1 MNNLRLRHLLLLAL
15 MLLTARLGW
24 SQGAT
29 TAAMSGVISDKT
41 GAGLPGATVIA
52 IHTPTNTQYV
62 APTNSDGRFNI
73 QGMRVGGPYT
83 VKVTFVGY
91 QDVTR
96 DGINLALGQNQRLDL
111 QLSDASTQLNEVTVS
126 GTRDRVIN
134 AGRTGAETNISR
146 DQINQLPT
154 LSRNLNDFTRLTPQA
169 SGGGS
174 SSFGGANN
182 RYNNITIDGAVNND
196 VFGLAASGTP
206 GGQASTNPIALDAID
221 QIQVVLAPYDVTLGN
236 FTGAGVNAITRS
248 GTNDLSASVYGFGRN
263 QNTIG
268 KSVTEPRVKADK
280 FSNYTTGFRV
290 GGAVVK
296 DKVFFF
302 LNGEIARINTPL
314 GFLPGA
320 SDSRIST
327 TDLDRIRN
335 ASLNSVYTTGPR
347 AGQPIYGGYDPGS
360 YGDINART
368 ESTKIFA
375 RLDFNL
381 SENNT
386 LTLRHNF
393 VKAFDDNISRSANLV
408 RFSNNAYKFSNT
420 TNSTVA
426 ELNSRFA
433 GGFSNKLI
441 LTYTAIRDSRD
452 VLGTPGPSYSISDNG
467 NTYVLGQERSSVA
480 NQLDQDIVEITD
492 NLTKAFGKHTVT
504 IGTHNEGFKFR
515 NLFLNNGAG
524 YYLFGATPAIAA
536 QAATATTNAV
546 AAVPAYTGIQNFELG
561 RSTRVQDSYPTADNG
576 EAKFKAAQLGFYV
589 QDEYTPIE
597 SLRLTYGLRLDV
609 PLFID
614 KPGDNTAFNT
624 SVAANRPG
632 FSTDYKTTNTPNGQL
647 LWSPRLGFN
656 WDVDNDAKVQLR
668 GGTGIFSGRVPFVWI
683 SNSYTNSGVIQ
694 GSVDQTGTAAI
705 PFNSTTGALGTVSS
719 PVLPTIYL
727 SQSDIATKY
736 SAVSTSQINLVRND
750 FKLPQVW
757 RSNLA
762 VDFRLPGDVV
772 ATLEGIYSKTLNDI
786 YYQDINLTAPVGRLA
801 GPDQRPV
808 YAAATADRRV
818 DARYTNAYLLANT
831 SKGYRYNGTFQLQ
844 KRFLNGLNT
853 TAAYTYGVSKEIN
866 SGSSS
871 TASSN
876 FGFNQVQ
883 YDPNNP
889 ELGYSRNDQRHRVIA
904 SAGYTFRYA
913 NDAMATSI
921 TMFYEGRSGQP
932 LTYIYGQNTD
942 VNRDGN
948 TGNDLLY
955 IPTNVYDE
963 SQIKLAPG
971 SGDTRTK
978 VQIQDQLNAF
988 IENDPYLST
997 HRGQVA
1003 ERFAARL
1010 PWTHQVDLRVAQDFN
1025 FMAGGKK
1032 NTIQLTF
1039 DIQNVGNLLNNDW
1052 GRQYTVANNATE
1064 LLQVVTTGPGIQ
1076 PTFTFPASFTTT
1088 NRPYDYAPF
1097 FSRWQGQ
1104 LGVRYS
1110 FN

>member
-1 MNNLRLRHLLLLAL
+1 MNNSYLRHFLLLAL
-15 MLLTARLGW
+15 LLLSARMGW

-29 TAAMSGVISDKT
+29 TAAINGVISDKT

-52 IHTPTNTQYV
+52 IHTPTNTQYG
-62 APTNSDGRFNI
+62 ASTNSDGRFNI

-96 DGINLALGQNQRLDL
+96 GGIDLALGQNQRLDF
-111 QLSDASTQLNEVTVS
+111 SMNDASTQLNEVTVS

-146 DQINQLPT
+146 EQINQLPT
-154 LSRNLNDFTRLTPQA
+154 LNRSLNDFTRLTPQA
-169 SGGGS
+169 NGGGS
-174 SSFGGANN
+174 SSFGGSNN

-196 VFGLAASGTP
+196 VFGLAGSGTP

-236 FTGAGVNAITRS
+236 FTGAGVNATTRS
-248 GTNDLSASVYGFGRN
+248 GTNDLSASIYGFGRN

-280 FSNYTTGFRV
+280 FSNYQTGFRV

-302 LNGEIARINTPL
+302 LNGEIARNSTPL
-314 GFLPGA
+314 GFVPGSSESLA
-320 SDSRIST
+320 TIANLQRIAT
-327 TDLDRIRN
+327 AANTDR
-335 ASLNSVYTTGPR
+335 
-347 AGQPIYGGYDPGS
+347 YGRYDVGS
-360 YGDINART
+360 YGDIVRRT
-368 ESTKIFA
+368 ESNKIFG

-381 SENNT
+381 SENST

-393 VKAFDDNISRSANLV
+393 VKAFDDNISRTANNI
-408 RFSNNAYKFSNT
+408 RFGNNAYKFSNT

-433 GGFSNKLI
+433 GGWSNKLI

-452 VLGTPGPSYSISDNG
+452 VVGQAGPAFQISDAG
-467 NTYVLGQERSSVA
+467 ITYNLGQERASVA
-480 NQLDQDIVEITD
+480 NQLDQDIVEVTD

-504 IGTHNEGFKFR
+504 VGTHNEGFKFR

-524 YYLFGATPAIAA
+524 YYTFTSIA
-536 QAATATTNAV
+536 
-546 AAVPAYTGIQNFELG
+546 NFEAG
-561 RSTRVQDSYPTADNG
+561 RATSVTSSYPTSSGG
-576 EAKFKAAQLGFYV
+576 EARFKATQLGFYA

-597 SLRLTYGLRLDV
+597 NLRLTYGLRVDV
-609 PLFID
+609 PLFLD
-614 KPGDNTAFNT
+614 KPGNNTEFNT
-624 SVAANRPG
+624 NRTTTTPAVNAPG
-632 FSTDYKTTNTPNGQL
+632 FDSQYQTQNVPNGQVL
-647 LWSPRLGFN
+647 FSPRLGFN
-656 WDVDNDAKVQLR
+656 WDVNNDTKVQLR

-694 GSVDQTGTAAI
+694 GGVSVTAPTNTFLPSIPLTSTGIRETYTAA
-705 PFNSTTGALGTVSS
+705 PYA
-719 PVLPTIYL
+719 P
-727 SQSDIATKY
+727 
-736 SAVSTSQINLVRND
+736 VSTSQINLVSSD

-772 ATLEGIYSKTLNDI
+772 ATVEGIYSKTLNDI
-786 YYQDINLTAPVGRLA
+786 YYKDINLTDPVGRLA

-808 YAAATADRRV
+808 YANSTALRRI
-818 DARYTNAYLLANT
+818 DARYTNAYLLDNT
-831 SKGYRYNGTFQLQ
+831 SKGYRYNATFQLQ
-844 KRFLNGLNT
+844 KRFLGGLNT

-876 FGFNQVQ
+876 YGFNQVAF
-883 YDPNNP
+883 DPNNP

-913 NDAMATSI
+913 GDKLATTL
-921 TMFYEGRSGQP
+921 TMFYEGLSGQP

-942 VNRDGN
+942 LNRDGN

-955 IPTNVYDE
+955 VPTDVRDQN
-963 SQIKLAPG
+963 QIRLVVPT
-971 SGDTRTK
+971 GDTRTLT
-978 VQIQDQLNAF
+978 QMQDQLDAF
-988 IENDPYLST
+988 INNDPYLSS
-997 HRGQVA
+997 HRGQTV
-1003 ERFAARL
+1003 ERFGARL
-1010 PWTHQVDLRVAQDFN
+1010 PWTHQIDMRLAQDIN
-1025 FMAGGKK
+1025 FMAGGKR
-1032 NTIQLTF
+1032 NSLQITLDVT
-1039 DIQNVGNLLNNDW
+1039 NLGNLLNYNW
-1052 GRQYTVANNATE
+1052 GRQYAVANNAAE
-1064 LLQVVTTGPGIQ
+1064 ILKVESTGPGVQ
-1076 PTFTFPASFTTT
+1076 PTFSFPTSFAATGI
-1088 NRPYDYAPF
+1088 PYGIAPF
-1097 FSRWQGQ
+1097 LSRWQGQ